1 VVKPRGARREPGRDS
16 DRATR
21 RGGRQQGLDR
31 QGGNHS
37 IGDDKWSKYVASR
50 LRVELDTIMKNRVHG
65 LIEGHEKT
73 RTSCSSWR
81 RMRMCMGPRMGAAME
96 VGGP

>member
-1 VVKPRGARREPGRDS
+1 MRGESQGRCS

-65 LIEGHEKT
+65 PIEGHEKNPNKLVVVEKDAHVHGT
-73 RTSCSSWR
+73 
-81 RMRMCMGPRMGAAME
+81 
-96 VGGP
+96 